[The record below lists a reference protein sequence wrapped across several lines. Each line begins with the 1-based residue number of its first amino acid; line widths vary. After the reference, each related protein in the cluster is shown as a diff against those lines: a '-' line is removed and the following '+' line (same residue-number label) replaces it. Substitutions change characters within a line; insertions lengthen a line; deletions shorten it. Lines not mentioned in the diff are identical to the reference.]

1 MENEDRE
8 MNKFLPGD
16 LDKLIDSIT
25 DKYGL
30 HSSEYEDYTY
40 VEMHKRT
47 HQITMNLLVQLVL
60 TEEPGYPQQDFNRL
74 NRYLKEFWCLIHG
87 IPLKKVPLYLNTI
100 PDVANWRL
108 RIGR

>member
-1 MENEDRE
+1 
-8 MNKFLPGD
+8 MNLYLPGD
-16 LDKLIDSIT
+16 LNKLIDSIT

-47 HQITMNLLVQLVL
+47 HRIPMNLLVKLVL
-60 TEEPGYPQQDFNRL
+60 FDEAQYPQHDFSKL
-74 NRYLKEFWCLIHG
+74 NRYLKEFWYLIYSVP
-87 IPLKKVPLYLNTI
+87 IIRVPLFINDI
-100 PDVANWRL
+100 PDVANWRM

>member
-1 MENEDRE
+1 
-8 MNKFLPGD
+8 MNLYLPGD
-16 LDKLIDSIT
+16 LNKLIDSIT

-47 HQITMNLLVQLVL
+47 HRIPMNLLVNLVL
-60 TEEPGYPQQDFNRL
+60 FDETRYPPHDFIKL
-74 NRYLKEFWCLIHG
+74 NRYLKEFWYLIYAVP
-87 IPLKKVPLYLNTI
+87 IRRVPLFINEI
-100 PDVANWRL
+100 PDVANWRM